1 MKNRFKVSAKEGRV
15 LLLRKRWLA
24 IPGAVLCVCALCLL
38 TNLPAYVSAS
48 STQRQLP
55 IYCVQRDY
63 KTCALSFD
71 AAWGDVILRHTRAD
85 TFQ

>member
-1 MKNRFKVSAKEGRV
+1 MKFFKPSAKERKI
-15 LLLRKRWLA
+15 LLLRKGWLA
-24 IPGAVLCVCALCLL
+24 IPGALLCVCALCLL

-48 STQRQLP
+48 AAQRQLP

-63 KTCALSFD
+63 KTCSLSFD